1 MKAPETE
8 TIEIVLNG
16 EARRVPQGFQLDG
29 LLRFL
34 EIDPARVAVEL
45 DRAIVRKQ
53 DWAATTVKDGAQIEV
68 VWFVGGGC

>member
-29 LLRFL
+29 LIRFL

>member
-29 LLRFL
+29 LLKFL
-34 EIDPARVAVEL
+34 DIDPARVAVEL

-53 DWAATTVKDGAQIEV
+53 DWGATEVRDGAQIEV